1 MEQALIKNL
10 MMKSAFDNRLK
21 NDINLMQQGTNDLV
35 GSIYVTNNKL
45 AEMETNMKIVQ
56 KYFIK
61 NGK

>member
-1 MEQALIKNL
+1 

-35 GSIYVTNNKL
+35 GSINVTNNKL
-45 AEMETNMKIVQ
+45 AEMETYMKIVQ